1 MMKLITNPITLY
13 RGVTSKNLPERYP
26 GKYYTQNK
34 ELAKWYAK
42 DGGTVHSMQFVPKNC
57 LSIDKLLTDRQFKEE
72 IMDKFKE
79 FFSNKSEEELEDLQL
94 YDNLFDN
101 ITDFSFPT
109 KDDNKFLK
117 SLGYDSVYFSHE
129 GGQRV
134 DSWYIF

>member
-1 MMKLITNPITLY
+1 MKLSPSTITLY
-13 RGVTSKNLPERYP
+13 RGITSKNLPPRYP
-26 GKYYTQNK
+26 GTYYTESK
-34 ELAKWYAK
+34 DLATWYARE
-42 DGGTVHSMQFVPKNC
+42 GGTVRSITFSPKKVF
-57 LSIDKLLTDRQFKEE
+57 SIDKLITNKTFRNE
-72 IMDKFKE
+72 IENKFKE
-79 FFSNKSEEELEDLQL
+79 FFKEHASIEDTQL
-94 YDNLFDN
+94 YDNLYNN